1 MAGPLRGIKVLDFS
15 TLLPGPMATLFLAE
29 AGADVIKVERPEF
42 GEEMRYYP
50 PKWGESSINF
60 SLLNRGK
67 KSLTLDL
74 KGSDAIQILTP
85 LIESSDIIVEQFRPG
100 VMKRLGLDYESVKM
114 INPKIIYC
122 SISGYGQV
130 GPKQNLAG
138 HDINY
143 IGEAGLL
150 SLASGTQDSPVVP
163 PALIADIAGGSYPA
177 VMNILLALRE
187 RDLSG
192 EGAYIDI
199 SMTDGVLPFLWWA
212 LGKTSETGVD
222 PVNGG
227 DRLTGGSPRYQLYPT
242 SDGRFVAAGPLE
254 DKFWSAFCDAIGLES
269 AHRDDLIAPDR
280 TIEAVRSIIASRT
293 ASEWEPI
300 LRRADCCCT
309 IVKSVSEAL
318 EDAQFQARGVF
329 EAQLSS
335 GDGKTMPAIPVPII
349 KAFRDH
355 DNERKRAPRL
365 GEDNELLFNG

>member
-50 PKWGESSINF
+50 PNWGESSINF

-100 VMKRLGLDYESVKM
+100 VMKRLGLDYESLKV

-122 SISGYGQV
+122 SISGYGQD

-150 SLASGTQDSPVVP
+150 SLASGTKDSPVVP

-254 DKFWSAFCDAIGLES
+254 DKFWSAFCDAIGLEGM
-269 AHRDDLIAPDR
+269 HRDDLIAPNR
-280 TIEAVRSIIASRT
+280 TIEAVRLIIASRT

-318 EDAQFQARGVF
+318 GDAQFQARGVF

-335 GDGKTMPAIPVPII
+335 GDGKQMPAIPVPII
-349 KAFRDH
+349 KAFRNN

-365 GEDNELLFNG
+365 GEDNESLING

>member
-50 PKWGESSINF
+50 PKWGASSINF

-74 KGSDAIQILTP
+74 KGRDAIQTLTP

-100 VMKRLGLDYESVKM
+100 VMKRLGLDYESVKV

-122 SISGYGQV
+122 SISGYGQD

-222 PVNGG
+222 PGNGG

-254 DKFWSAFCDAIGLES
+254 DKFWSAFCDAIGLEGT
-269 AHRDDLIAPDR
+269 HRDDLIAPDR

-329 EAQLSS
+329 ETQLSS

-349 KAFRDH
+349 KAFRDY
-355 DNERKRAPRL
+355 DNERNRAPRL
-365 GEDNELLFNG
+365 GEDNESLING

>member
-1 MAGPLRGIKVLDFS
+1 MAGPLRGIKILDFS

-100 VMKRLGLDYESVKM
+100 VMKRLGLDYESLKV

-122 SISGYGQV
+122 SISGYGQD

-222 PVNGG
+222 PDNGG

-254 DKFWSAFCDAIGLES
+254 DKFWGAFCDAIGLEDT
-269 AHRDDLIAPDR
+269 HRDDLIAPDR
-280 TIEAVRSIIASRT
+280 TIEAVRAIIASRT

-335 GDGKTMPAIPVPII
+335 GDGKSIPAIPVPII

-365 GEDNELLFNG
+365 GEDNESLTNG

>member
-29 AGADVIKVERPEF
+29 AGAEVIKVERPEF

-100 VMKRLGLDYESVKM
+100 VMKRLGLDYESLKV

-122 SISGYGQV
+122 SISGYGQD

-269 AHRDDLIAPDR
+269 THRDDLIAPDR

-318 EDAQFQARGVF
+318 ADAQFQARGVF

-335 GDGKTMPAIPVPII
+335 GDGRQMPAIPVPII
-349 KAFRDH
+349 KALRDH

-365 GEDNELLFNG
+365 GEDNESLINR

>member
-1 MAGPLRGIKVLDFS
+1 
-15 TLLPGPMATLFLAE
+15 
-29 AGADVIKVERPEF
+29 
-42 GEEMRYYP
+42 
-50 PKWGESSINF
+50 
-60 SLLNRGK
+60 
-67 KSLTLDL
+67 
-74 KGSDAIQILTP
+74 
-85 LIESSDIIVEQFRPG
+85 
-100 VMKRLGLDYESVKM
+100 
-114 INPKIIYC
+114 
-122 SISGYGQV
+122 
-130 GPKQNLAG
+130 
-138 HDINY
+138 
-143 IGEAGLL
+143 
-150 SLASGTQDSPVVP
+150 
-163 PALIADIAGGSYPA
+163 LIADIAGGSYPA

-254 DKFWSAFCDAIGLES
+254 DKFWSAFCDAIELES
-269 AHRDDLIAPDR
+269 THRDDLIAPDR

-293 ASEWEPI
+293 ASEWESI

-318 EDAQFQARGVF
+318 GDAQFQARGVF

-335 GDGKTMPAIPVPII
+335 GDGKQMPAIPVPII

-355 DNERKRAPRL
+355 DNDRKRAPRL
-365 GEDNELLFNG
+365 GEDNESLTNG

>member
-1 MAGPLRGIKVLDFS
+1 MSGPLRGIKVLDFS

-74 KGSDAIQILTP
+74 KGSDAIQTLTP

-100 VMKRLGLDYESVKM
+100 VMKRLGLDYDSLKV

-122 SISGYGQV
+122 SISGYGQD

-222 PVNGG
+222 PLNGG

-254 DKFWSAFCDAIGLES
+254 DKFWSAFCDAIGLEGT
-269 AHRDDLIAPDR
+269 HRDDLIAPNR
-280 TIEAVRSIIASRT
+280 TIEAVRLIIASRSS
-293 ASEWEPI
+293 SEWEPI

-318 EDAQFQARGVF
+318 EDAQFQTRGVF

-349 KAFRDH
+349 KAFRNN

-365 GEDNELLFNG
+365 GEDNESLINR

>member
-74 KGSDAIQILTP
+74 KGTDAIQTLTP

-100 VMKRLGLDYESVKM
+100 VMKRLGLDYESVKL

-122 SISGYGQV
+122 SISGYGQD

-222 PVNGG
+222 PGNGG

-254 DKFWSAFCDAIGLES
+254 DKFWSAFCDAIGLEGT
-269 AHRDDLIAPDR
+269 HRDDLIAPDR

-300 LRRADCCCT
+300 LRRADCYCT

-318 EDAQFQARGVF
+318 ADAQFQARGVF

-335 GDGKTMPAIPVPII
+335 GDGKSIPAIPVPII

-365 GEDNELLFNG
+365 GEDNESLING

>member
-1 MAGPLRGIKVLDFS
+1 MSGPLRGIKVLDFS

-74 KGSDAIQILTP
+74 KGSDAIQTLTP

-100 VMKRLGLDYESVKM
+100 VMKRLGLDYESLKV

-122 SISGYGQV
+122 SISGYGQD

-269 AHRDDLIAPDR
+269 THRDDLIAPDR
-280 TIEAVRSIIASRT
+280 TIEAVRLIIASRT

-329 EAQLSS
+329 EVQLSS

-349 KAFRDH
+349 KAFRNN

-365 GEDNELLFNG
+365 GEDNESLING